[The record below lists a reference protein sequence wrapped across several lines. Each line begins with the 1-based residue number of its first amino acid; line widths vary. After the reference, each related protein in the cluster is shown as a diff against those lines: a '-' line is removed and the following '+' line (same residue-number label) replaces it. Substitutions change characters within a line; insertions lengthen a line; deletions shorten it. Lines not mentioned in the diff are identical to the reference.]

1 VKLIGRIAVE
11 PLDEERLTKIERRV
25 VAGAVDAGGRAQG
38 FRAPRRHAGRAVAA
52 VAVVAAGVVGWGL
65 HGAPASGPVV
75 AEPAP
80 VRVTTDRART
90 LLDIGDARIES
101 DPATAFE
108 VTRPAGGVLVAMTRG
123 KVELEVGKRGAR
135 PPLVVRAGDTD
146 VIVVGTHFTVD
157 YGDGHGEVSV
167 HVTEGAVRVV
177 HQQQETRVAAGQ
189 DWQTRTGLVA
199 SADRDGQRVAL
210 ANPPVAGGG
219 NGDGGTVAGRAPGGA
234 ATSPGQAP
242 EAQHDHKAPEVLRD
256 HKAPEVLRDHK
267 APEVLRDHKAA
278 GPDGSGGPGAQPAR
292 IATVPARPGNGDAV
306 RPHPRARP
314 SDPHVD
320 LKSAIRAQH
329 VEAPLDLGE
338 PDAATAITRYYAI
351 AAHKSGEEA
360 SQAFYSIAVVRH
372 EKLAQNAEALQA
384 LDAYVR
390 RFPGGKEYRA
400 VLWLRVRILC
410 LDKIDD
416 RCRAAAYRYLHDAPD
431 GPAVH
436 VAESLTLS
444 E

>member
-1 VKLIGRIAVE
+1 MKLVGRIAVE

-25 VAGAVDAGGRAQG
+25 LAGAVDAAGRAEG
-38 FRAPRRHAGRAVAA
+38 FGAPRRFAGRAVAA

-80 VRVTTDRART
+80 VRVTTDRARP

-101 DPATAFE
+101 DPATVFE

-146 VIVVGTHFTVD
+146 VVVVGTHFTVD

-167 HVTEGAVRVV
+167 HVTEGVVRVV
-177 HQQQETRVAAGQ
+177 HEQQETRVAAGQ
-189 DWQTRTGLVA
+189 DWQTPTGLIA
-199 SADRDGQRVAL
+199 SADRDGKRVAL
-210 ANPPVAGGG
+210 ADPPVGAGG
-219 NGDGGTVAGRAPGGA
+219 NGDGGTAAERVPGGA

-242 EAQHDHKAPEVLRD
+242 EVLHDHKA
-256 HKAPEVLRDHK
+256 A
-267 APEVLRDHKAA
+267 EVLRDHKAA
-278 GPDGSGGPGAQPAR
+278 GPDASGGLGLQPAR
-292 IATVPARPGNGDAV
+292 IAAVPARPGNGDAV

-320 LKSAIRAQH
+320 LKSAVRAQH
-329 VEAPLDLGE
+329 VEAALDLRE
-338 PDAATAITRYYAI
+338 PDAATAITRYYDI
-351 AAHKSGEEA
+351 AAHKSGDEA

-372 EKLAQNAEALQA
+372 EKLAQPAEALQA

-436 VAESLTLS
+436 VAELLTLS

>member
-1 VKLIGRIAVE
+1 MRLAGKIPVE
-11 PLDEERLTKIERRV
+11 PLDEERLTQIERRV
-25 VAGAVDAGGRAQG
+25 VAGAVDAAIRGQRL
-38 FRAPRRHAGRAVAA
+38 RAPGGVLRGLIAA
-52 VAVVAAGVVGWGL
+52 AAIAAAGVVGWAMR
-65 HGAPASGPVV
+65 GAPASEPV
-75 AEPAP
+75 AGPAP
-80 VRVTTDRART
+80 TPAVPAVPEVHVQTAPQRAVI
-90 LLDIGDARIES
+90 DIGDARIES
-101 DPATAFE
+101 DPDTAFT
-108 VTRPAGGVLVAMTRG
+108 VARPGGGVLIAVARG

-146 VIVVGTHFTVD
+146 VIVVGTHFSVD
-157 YGDGHGEVSV
+157 YGDGHGEVLV
-167 HVTEGAVRVV
+167 HVTEGVVRVA

-199 SADRDGQRVAL
+199 SADRDGKRVAL
-210 ANPPVAGGG
+210 ANPPAAEGGHG
-219 NGDGGTVAGRAPGGA
+219 EGGTAAVRAPGGT
-234 ATSPGQAP
+234 ATALGQAP
-242 EAQHDHKAPEVLRD
+242 EALHDHRAPEVLHDHKAAVPE
-256 HKAPEVLRDHK
+256 
-267 APEVLRDHKAA
+267 
-278 GPDGSGGPGAQPAR
+278 SSSQGAQPAR

-306 RPHPRARP
+306 RQHTRKTP
-314 SDPHVD
+314 SDPRVD

-329 VEAPLDLGE
+329 VEAALDLGE
-338 PDAATAITRYYAI
+338 HDAASAITRYYDI
-351 AAHKSGEEA
+351 AAHKSGDEA

-372 EKLAQNAEALQA
+372 EKLAQDAEALET

-390 RFPGGKEYRA
+390 RFPGGKEYHA
-400 VLWLRVRILC
+400 ALWLRVRILC